1 MVMLFKLVFSSYV
14 GSVVPINMTVRLPG
28 RNWTADLFNATSEAF
43 SNLSKLLQIK
53 VSTRHLYYLTFKYFF
68 RYLNWFHE
76 RQIMGKTL

>member
-1 MVMLFKLVFSSYV
+1 MILNLETLFKLVFSLYV

-68 RYLNWFHE
+68 HHLNWFHE
-76 RQIMGKTL
+76 RQN